1 MSGEGGRGEGDK
13 QKLYSKINLQL
24 QFLKTHEEERTA

>member
-1 MSGEGGRGEGDK
+1 MSGAGGRGEGDK
-13 QKLYSKINLQL
+13 QKLYSKISLQP